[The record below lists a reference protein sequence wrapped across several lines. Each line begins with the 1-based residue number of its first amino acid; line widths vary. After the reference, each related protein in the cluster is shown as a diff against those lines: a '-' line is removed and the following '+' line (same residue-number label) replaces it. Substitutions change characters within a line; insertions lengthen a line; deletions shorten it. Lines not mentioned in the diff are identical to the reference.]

1 MRVLSIVSEAPIGTH
16 LTFTRIKL
24 DGEIAAEAEYKST
37 PDSRYDGM
45 RTRTSRDIMLD
56 IAGLPQLSKECA
68 TRVPP
73 PGAKIEDFLSR
84 WSNTKVSLPAAVIVP
99 ANEEDIRAVI
109 KYAACQ
115 GLRVLPVAG
124 AHGTFV
130 PIDDRCVYLDLSR
143 FNTIEL
149 DEDAG
154 AATFGGGGA
163 ITEAMIRTLGERG
176 FYTSVPTSSAV
187 GMAGYYLGGGSSPY
201 NGLKGLAIDHILHIR
216 IITADGESRDLSPSS
231 PRKEDAVLFNVLCGA
246 GLGFGVIPSI
256 TLRVW
261 RTCFG

>member
-1 MRVLSIVSEAPIGTH
+1 MISGKLTSLVSPSVRPGNTAQS
-16 LTFTRIKL
+16 
-24 DGEIAAEAEYKST
+24 AEYKST

-56 IAGLPQLSKECA
+56 IAGLPQLSKECE

-84 WSNTKVSLPAAVIVP
+84 WSNTKVSLPAAVILP
-99 ANEEDIRAVI
+99 ANEDDIRAVV

-154 AATFGGGGA
+154 AATFGGGGTKGMLEHDFEGKKFFPA
-163 ITEAMIRTLGERG
+163 VLRGRNVFVQAVPWWTDEAVEEQARAWAAETLALANAPQHEQN
-176 FYTSVPTSSAV
+176 
-187 GMAGYYLGGGSSPY
+187 GGG
-201 NGLKGLAIDHILHIR
+201 GV
-216 IITADGESRDLSPSS
+216 TAYASNLSKNMDLSTVWPAYQIEEIQ
-231 PRKEDAVLFNVLCGA
+231 RLKTLWDAK
-246 GLGFGVIPSI
+246 GVFWNP
-256 TLRVW
+256 VVD
-261 RTCFG
+261 GV

>member
-1 MRVLSIVSEAPIGTH
+1 
-16 LTFTRIKL
+16 
-24 DGEIAAEAEYKST
+24 
-37 PDSRYDGM
+37 
-45 RTRTSRDIMLD
+45 MLD

-246 GLGFGVIPSI
+246 GLGFGHDEFMEESGLDGGGRVTAYASSLSESVDFTTVWSGHQIDEI
-256 TLRVW
+256 LRLKVLW
-261 RTCFG
+261 DAKGVF